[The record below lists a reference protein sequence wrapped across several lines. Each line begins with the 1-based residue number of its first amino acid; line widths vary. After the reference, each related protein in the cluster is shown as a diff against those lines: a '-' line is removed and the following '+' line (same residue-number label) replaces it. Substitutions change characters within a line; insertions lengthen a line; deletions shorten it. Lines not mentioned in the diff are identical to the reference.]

1 MHFVSQGRNEMF
13 RCECEM
19 VSSREWRAEREATGS
34 KILQK
39 ARPAGPG
46 AGTPAETD

>member
-1 MHFVSQGRNEMF
+1 MKCSDVSVRWSVLESGGL
-13 RCECEM
+13 
-19 VSSREWRAEREATGS
+19 REATGS